1 MLKERYLTNAVA
13 EDLREK
19 MVFVGG
25 ARQVGKTTF
34 AVDLLGK
41 RFRSPAYFNWDNRA
55 DRRAIMA
62 SRWPGEAGLIILDE
76 IHKLRGWKTLL
87 KGEYDK
93 LKDTYR
99 FLVTGSARLDVV
111 RRGGDSLQ
119 GRYHY
124 YRLHPFSLA
133 ELSGS
138 AGVPEPFEELPI
150 PTSASGPEFEAL
162 LNFGGFP
169 EPLFK
174 QSIRFLRRWH
184 NEKIE
189 RMFRDDI
196 VSVEQVRDLERM
208 RLLSD
213 LLPER
218 VGSLFSTNA
227 AREDLETGFKAV
239 SNWLVV
245 LESFYYHFRIRPYVH
260 RWIRS
265 IKKEPK
271 LYLWDWSEVADP
283 AARFENMIAGHLLKL
298 CHFLYDRDG
307 LKADLSFLRDVD
319 KKEVDFL
326 VTVDRKPWFAVE
338 AKLSDEDVSPNLRY
352 FRDKLKIPFA
362 YQVTRKSGVHS
373 LVQGVR
379 VISADRFLGGL
390 V

>member
-1 MLKERYLTNAVA
+1 MLKERYLTGAVA
-13 EDLREK
+13 DDLHEK

-34 AVDLLGK
+34 ATDLLGR
-41 RFRSPAYFNWDNRA
+41 RFRSPAYFNWDSRA
-55 DRRAIMA
+55 DRRSILD
-62 SRWPGEAGLIILDE
+62 SRWPGDAELIILDE
-76 IHKLRGWKTLL
+76 IHKHRGWKNLI

-93 LKDTYR
+93 LKDTYK

-124 YRLHPFSLA
+124 YRLHPFSLP
-133 ELSGS
+133 EL
-138 AGVPEPFEELPI
+138 AGRGALPEPFKEIPI
-150 PTSASGPEFEAL
+150 SETASRSEFEAL
-162 LNFGGFP
+162 LEFGGFP

-174 QSIRFLRRWH
+174 QSDRFLRRWH

-196 VSVEQVRDLERM
+196 VSIEQVRDLGRM
-208 RLLSD
+208 KLLSD

-218 VGSLFSTNA
+218 VGSLFSTNS
-227 AREDLETGFKAV
+227 AREDLESGFKAV
-239 SNWLVV
+239 SHWLVV
-245 LESFYYHFRIRPYVH
+245 LESFYYHFRIRPFVH

-271 LYLWDWSEVADP
+271 LYLWDWSEVPDP

-307 LKADLSFLRDVD
+307 LRAELSFLRDVD

-338 AKLSDEDVSPNLRY
+338 AKLSDENVSTNLRY
-352 FRDKLKIPFA
+352 FLDKLKIPFA
-362 YQVTRKSGVHS
+362 YQVIRKSGVHS
-373 LVQGVR
+373 LIRGVH
-379 VISADRFLGGL
+379 VVSADRFLGGL
-390 V
+390 I

>member
-1 MLKERYLTNAVA
+1 MLKERYLSGDVFD
-13 EDLREK
+13 DLQEK

-25 ARQVGKTTF
+25 PRQVGKTTF
-34 AVDLLGK
+34 AVELLGR
-41 RFRSPAYFNWDNRA
+41 RFKSPAYFNWDNRS
-55 DRRAIMA
+55 DRREIMA
-62 SRWPGEAGLIILDE
+62 SRWPGDADFIILDE
-76 IHKLRGWKTLL
+76 IHKLKGWKSLV

-93 LKDTYR
+93 LKDRYK

-124 YRLHPFSLA
+124 YRLHPFSVA
-133 ELSGS
+133 EMRGETNPV
-138 AGVPEPFEELPI
+138 AVFKDIPI
-150 PTSASGPEFEAL
+150 PPDRPRPEFEAL
-162 LNFGGFP
+162 FEFGGFP
-169 EPLFK
+169 EPLFR
-174 QSIRFLRRWH
+174 QSERFQRRWH

-218 VGSLFSTNA
+218 VGSLFSANA
-227 AREDLETGFKAV
+227 VREDLEVGYKAV
-239 SNWLVV
+239 SNWLTI
-245 LESFYYHFRIRPYVH
+245 LESFYYHFRIRPFTH

-283 AARFENMIAGHLLKL
+283 GARFENMVAAHLLKL
-298 CHFLYDRDG
+298 CHYLHDRDG
-307 LKADLSFLRDVD
+307 LKAELFFLRDLD
-319 KKEVDFL
+319 KREVDFL
-326 VTVDRKPWFAVE
+326 VAVDREPWFAVE
-338 AKLSDEDVSPNLRY
+338 AKLSDENVSKDLLY
-352 FRDKLKIPFA
+352 FREKMKIPFV
-362 YQVTRKSGVHS
+362 YQLIRKPGIHKFVQDVH
-373 LVQGVR
+373 VV
-379 VISADRFLGGL
+379 SAERFLAGL

>member
-1 MLKERYLTNAVA
+1 MLKERYLADA
-13 EDLREK
+13 AADDLREQ

-55 DRRAIMA
+55 DRRAIMG
-62 SRWPGEAGLIILDE
+62 SQWPGDAELIILDE
-76 IHKLRGWKTLL
+76 IHKLRSWKNLL

-93 LKDTYR
+93 LKDKYK
-99 FLVTGSARLDVV
+99 FLVTGSARLDIV

-124 YRLHPFSLA
+124 YRLHPFTLA
-133 ELSGS
+133 ELIGS
-138 AGVPEPFEELPI
+138 KSVLVPFKEIEISEL
-150 PTSASGPEFEAL
+150 ASSPELDAL
-162 LNFGGFP
+162 LDFGGFP

-174 QSIRFLRRWH
+174 QSVRFLRRWH

-196 VSVEQVRDLERM
+196 MTVEQMRDFGRM
-208 RLLSD
+208 KLLSD
-213 LLPER
+213 MLPER

-227 AREDLETGFKAV
+227 AREDLEASFRAV

-245 LESFYYHFRIRPYVH
+245 LESFYYHFRIQPFVH

-271 LYLWDWSEVADP
+271 LYLWDWSEVPDP

-298 CHFLYDRDG
+298 CHLLHDRDG
-307 LKADLSFLRDVD
+307 LRAELFFLRDVD

-338 AKLSDEDVSPNLRY
+338 AKLSEDRIAPSLLL

-362 YQVTRKSGVHS
+362 YQVLRKSGVHIFTND
-373 LVQGVR
+373 VR

>member
-1 MLKERYLTNAVA
+1 MLRDRYLTEAVH

-19 MVFVGG
+19 MVFIGG

-41 RFRSPAYFNWDNRA
+41 RFKSPAYFNWDNRS
-55 DRRAIMA
+55 DRREIMA
-62 SRWPGEAGLIILDE
+62 ARWPGDADLIILDE
-76 IHKLRGWKTLL
+76 IHKLRGWKNLV

-93 LKDTYR
+93 LKDKYR
-99 FLVTGSARLDVV
+99 FLVTGSARLDIV

-133 ELSGS
+133 EMTGRTNDLKIFQ
-138 AGVPEPFEELPI
+138 EIPI
-150 PTSASGPEFEAL
+150 GPDIPIPEFEAL
-162 LNFGGFP
+162 FEFGGFP
-169 EPLFK
+169 EPLFR
-174 QSIRFLRRWH
+174 QNARFLRRWH
-184 NEKIE
+184 NEKVE

-196 VSVEQVRDLERM
+196 TSIEQVRDLGRM
-208 RLLSD
+208 KFLSD

-218 VGSLFSTNA
+218 VGSLFSINA
-227 AREDLETGFKAV
+227 VREDLEVGFKAV
-239 SNWLVV
+239 SNWVTI
-245 LESFYYHFRIRPYVH
+245 LESFYYHFRIRPFVH

-271 LYLWDWSEVADP
+271 LYLWDWSEVGEAG
-283 AARFENMIAGHLLKL
+283 ARFENLVAGHLLKL

-307 LKADLSFLRDVD
+307 LKAELSFLRDVD

-338 AKLSDEDVSPNLRY
+338 TKLADENVSRDLEYFRAKLR
-352 FRDKLKIPFA
+352 IPFA
-362 YQVTRKSGVHS
+362 YQVIRKRGVHR
-373 LVQGVR
+373 LIRGVH
-379 VISADRFLGGL
+379 VISADRFLAGL